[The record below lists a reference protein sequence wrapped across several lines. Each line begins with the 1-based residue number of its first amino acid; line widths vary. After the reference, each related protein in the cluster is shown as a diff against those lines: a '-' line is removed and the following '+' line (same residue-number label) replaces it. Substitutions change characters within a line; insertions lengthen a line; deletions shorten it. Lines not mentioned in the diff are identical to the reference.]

1 MTQRIEMDKPR
12 GVDDDEMRPEYDF
25 SGGVRGKYAERYG
38 QHLGA
43 IIVREEDGFISFC
56 REFDIASQGDTAGE
70 ASENLEKA
78 LELSLECADESE
90 VRRRR
95 STGE

>member
-1 MTQRIEMDKPR
+1 MDKPHR
-12 GVDDDEMRPEYDF
+12 VDDEMRPEYDF

-38 QHLGA
+38 QQLGA
-43 IIVREEDGFISFC
+43 IIMREGDGFISFSP
-56 REFDIASQGDTAGE
+56 ELDIASQGATAEE
-70 ASENLEKA
+70 ARANLEEA
-78 LELSLECADESE
+78 LELFFECADESE